1 MKLFFSFMK
10 GAIILNWIACYSA
23 PCLFSTNH
31 INITHTTYV
40 RFYDSYFSVS
50 PRLLFYFYC
59 FQCISLIIHSI
70 WFLFFFWK
78 SIFTISAHRYIN
90 EYPFYQ
96 FITFTTAWYLVTP
109 KYYRSNKVEQNLN
122 RRVRS
127 TFQIPIR
134 LIECNKFKFRSV
146 YFQSFS
152 QNCEYLKG
160 IRGNK

>member
-1 MKLFFSFMK
+1 MFDSTIHTFRFPRGYYFIFIAFNASRWLF
-10 GAIILNWIACYSA
+10 I
-23 PCLFSTNH
+23 
-31 INITHTTYV
+31 
-40 RFYDSYFSVS
+40 RFG
-50 PRLLFYFYC
+50 FYF
-59 FQCISLIIHSI
+59 FR
-70 WFLFFFWK
+70 K